1 MRIRTRTRIR
11 SDRRHEFDQPDD
23 CTSSSKSAMKS
34 AILIDASS
42 ATQEKIL
49 PTLAEQWLQEGRA
62 EGLAKGRADGLREM
76 LGRQLATK
84 FGALTPEQ
92 QARLD
97 GATVDELERFV
108 DRVIPADSIAAVL
121 GS

>member
-1 MRIRTRTRIR
+1 
-11 SDRRHEFDQPDD
+11 
-23 CTSSSKSAMKS
+23 MKS